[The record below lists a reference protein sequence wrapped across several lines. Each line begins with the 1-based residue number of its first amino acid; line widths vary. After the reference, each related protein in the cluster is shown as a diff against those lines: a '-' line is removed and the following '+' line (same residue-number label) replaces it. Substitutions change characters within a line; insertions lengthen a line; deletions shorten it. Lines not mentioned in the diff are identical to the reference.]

1 VPTLTLAG
9 QQEDRIYM
17 QPDDDSP
24 AQELWATSKNWLTIE
39 RLLRAHRSTLSEFES
54 NLQEMRE
61 PLIQPIVGA
70 CSNKGKQDASSSI
83 DPDAREKPSEEDE
96 AKRYGPEN
104 KQDEV
109 TFYTQDVRKKDDPVF
124 LQKTFKVLDRCS
136 THVQDDL
143 IKPTTALLDMVSNF
157 LTSQTAT
164 SPHSQSC

>member
-1 VPTLTLAG
+1 MPTLTLAG

-61 PLIQPIVGA
+61 PLIQPAG
-70 CSNKGKQDASSSI
+70 SKKEKQDDSSSI
-83 DPDAREKPSEEDE
+83 DPDAREEPSEEDE
-96 AKRYGPEN
+96 ARRYGPEN

-109 TFYTQDVRKKDDPVF
+109 TFYTQDVSKKDDPVF

-143 IKPTTALLDMVSNF
+143 IKPTTALLDMVSHF
-157 LTSQTAT
+157 LSSQTAT
-164 SPHSQSC
+164 SPHTQSC